1 MIKEKKKIDIHG
13 IKHIKKPFA
22 SKTSGV
28 RHAKKPSVSKTA
40 RIKHV
45 KKPVDS
51 KTNSVRIIPLGG
63 LGEVGRNMMLIEYKR
78 KILIVDVG
86 FRMPGES
93 TPGIDYIIPNTEY
106 LEGRSKDIVGIVFT
120 HGHYDHIGALPYV
133 LKKIYRKDLK
143 IYASPMTKGIIMK
156 RQEDFKGQPKIN
168 VIEIEDG
175 SKINLDP
182 FQVEFFSQNHT
193 IPGNMGLFIKT
204 PVGNI
209 VNTSDFKFDQ
219 YPVNDKPTDFEKLE
233 RLGKRGVLLLCCDS
247 TGAEEDGHSLSERD
261 IQKNLEKI
269 IKETKG
275 RIIISTFSSLLNRI
289 QQVVDI
295 SEKCNRKI
303 CVEGFSMKANLDMA
317 RNLGYIKAKKDT
329 FIEPKNIKKYPDNR
343 ITIICTGAQ
352 GESNA
357 ALMKIIIKK
366 NRFIKL
372 NKGDT
377 VVFSSSVIP
386 GNERTVQSVK
396 DEVLRQG
403 AKVYHYKMMDI
414 HAGGH
419 AKREELE
426 KMIKIMNPKFF
437 MPIHGQLSMLFAN
450 AELAEKVGIKKENI
464 IVTENG
470 HIVNLS
476 KDKFFIEDKTVPSA
490 FIMIDGL
497 GVGDVGKIVLRDRHS
512 LATDGM
518 FVIIIAIDKKTGK
531 IINSPDI
538 ISRGFVY
545 LKESKDLLRET
556 RRKAIQIVNQIVQS
570 GGSVN
575 WSYVKSEIRNKIGQ
589 FLFSKTKRRPMV
601 LPVIIEV

>member
-1 MIKEKKKIDIHG
+1 MIQETKKRKDIHG
-13 IKHIKKPFA
+13 IKHIKKPY
-22 SKTSGV
+22 T
-28 RHAKKPSVSKTA
+28 
-40 RIKHV
+40 
-45 KKPVDS
+45 S
-51 KTNSVRIIPLGG
+51 KTNSVRVIPLGG

-93 TPGIDYIIPNTEY
+93 TPGIDYLIPNTEY
-106 LEGRSKDIVGIVFT
+106 LDGRAKDVVGIVFT

-143 IYASPMTKGIIMK
+143 IFASPVTKGIILK
-156 RQEDFKGQPKIN
+156 RQDDFKGQPKID
-168 VIEIEDG
+168 IKEIKDG
-175 SKINLDP
+175 SKVNLDP
-182 FQVEFFSQNHT
+182 FKVEFFSQNHN
-193 IPGNMGLFIKT
+193 IPGNMGLFIET

-209 VNTSDFKFDQ
+209 VDTSDFKFDPF
-219 YPVNDKPTDFEKLE
+219 PVNDKPTNFEKLKN
-233 RLGKRGVLLLCCDS
+233 LGKRGVLLLCCDS

-261 IQKNLEKI
+261 IKKNLEKI
-269 IKETKG
+269 IIETKG
-275 RIIISTFSSLLNRI
+275 RIIVSTFSSLLNRI

-295 SEKCNRKI
+295 SEKCNRKVCI
-303 CVEGFSMKANLDMA
+303 EGFSMKANLDMA
-317 RNLGYIKAKKDT
+317 RNLGYIKARKDT
-329 FIEPKNIKKYPDNR
+329 FIESKNIKKYPDNR

-372 NKGDT
+372 KKGDT
-377 VVFSSSVIP
+377 VIFSSSVIP
-386 GNERTVQSVK
+386 GNERVVQDVK
-396 DEVLRQG
+396 DEILRQG
-403 AKVYHYKMMDI
+403 AKIYHYKMMDI

-419 AKREELE
+419 AKREELKE
-426 KMIKIMNPKFF
+426 MIKMMNPKFF

-450 AELAEKVGIKKENI
+450 AELAQKVGIKEKNI

-470 HIVNLS
+470 HIITLG
-476 KDKFFIEDKTVPSA
+476 KDKFFVEDKTVPSEPV
-490 FIMIDGL
+490 MIDGL

-512 LATDGM
+512 LSTDGM
-518 FVIIIAIDKKTGK
+518 FVIIIAINKKTGK

-545 LKESKDLLRET
+545 LRESKDLLRET
-556 RRKAIQIVNQIVQS
+556 RRKSVQIVNQIVQN

-575 WSYVKSEIRNKIGQ
+575 WGYVKSEIRNKIGQ